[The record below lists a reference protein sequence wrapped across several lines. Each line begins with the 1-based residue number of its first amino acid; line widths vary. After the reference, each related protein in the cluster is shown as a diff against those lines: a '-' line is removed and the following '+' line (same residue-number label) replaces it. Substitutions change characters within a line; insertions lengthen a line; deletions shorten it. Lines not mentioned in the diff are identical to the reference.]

1 MRLLQWMV
9 LTALKWPVIRALAAD
24 QLLPLMCIMS
34 RCLYNLKESL
44 LTCLQ
49 KFDSTRIDEA

>member
-44 LTCLQ
+44 SHIVNV
-49 KFDSTRIDEA
+49 STEIRFH